1 MSDKDEIIA
10 NLQAELQCAS
20 WLLGAIVK
28 QLGGHYVIAGT
39 TDPGNDA
46 MQFIKQPDG
55 GYVVTT
61 HTLAPGGR
69 A

>member
-1 MSDKDEIIA
+1 MSKDEIIEC
-10 NLQAELQCAS
+10 LQAELQSAS

-39 TDPGNDA
+39 TDPGNEA
-46 MQFIKQPDG
+46 LQFIKQPDG
-55 GYVVTT
+55 GYVVSI